1 MIRYTWITTP
11 LGKLLIAADARG
23 LVSAALSTP
32 TESISVP
39 KDWKSDRAHF
49 AKAETALRAFFEK
62 GKPLPRLPKGA
73 LLTTKGGS
81 DFQRKVWDAI
91 EKIPF
96 GETRSYGEIA
106 ESIGHPGA
114 ARAVGTACGA
124 NPLMLF
130 TPCHRVLAARGGIGG
145 YGFCGI
151 DVKKK
156 LLSIEGHEW

>member
-1 MIRYTWITTP
+1 MIRYTRIATP
-11 LGKLLIAADARG
+11 IGSLLIAADAHG

-32 TESISVP
+32 AEKIETP
-39 KDWKSDRAHF
+39 RDWKKDAAFF
-49 AKAETALRAFFEK
+49 AKAERAVRDFFEK
-62 GKPLPRLPKGA
+62 GKPVPRLPKGA
-73 LLTTKGGS
+73 VRGS
-81 DFQRKVWDAI
+81 PFQLKVWDAI

-106 ESIGHPGA
+106 AQIGHPGA
-114 ARAVGTACGA
+114 ARAVGTACGS

-130 TPCHRVLAARGGIGG
+130 TPCHRVLAARGAIGG

-156 LLSIEGHEW
+156 LLRIEGSWD

>member
-1 MIRYTWITTP
+1 MIRYTWVTTP
-11 LGKLLIAADARG
+11 LGNLLLAADTRG
-23 LVSAALSTP
+23 IISAALSTP
-32 TESISVP
+32 TESVSVP
-39 KDWKSDRAHF
+39 KDWKLDRAFF

-62 GKPLPRLPKGA
+62 GKPLPRL
-73 LLTTKGGS
+73 TKGMVRGS
-81 DFQRKVWDAI
+81 AFQQKVWEAI
-91 EKIPF
+91 DKIPF

-151 DVKKK
+151 EVKKK
-156 LLSIEGHEW
+156 LLRIEGSWE

>member
-1 MIRYTWITTP
+1 MIRYTRIPSP
-11 LGKLLIAADARG
+11 LGTLLLAADARG
-23 LVSAALSTP
+23 LVSVALSTP
-32 TESISVP
+32 EESITP
-39 KDWKSDRAHF
+39 PRDWKPDRTAF
-49 AKAETALRAFFEK
+49 SKAEKALKDFFEK
-62 GKPLPRLPKGA
+62 GKPLPSITKGA
-73 LLTTKGGS
+73 VRGS
-81 DFQRKVWDAI
+81 EFQHKVWAAI
-91 EKIPF
+91 DKIPF

-145 YGFCGI
+145 YGFCGV

-156 LLSIEGHEW
+156 LLRIEGSWE